1 MEKEFVPYELAVKL
15 KELGLDEPCIAG
27 YRDYNGIKL
36 MTRLPNNTFPVVD
49 SLGYG
54 KYCKQNEHVVKAP
67 LWQQAFDWFTSKG
80 YHYYI
85 EGAYPWFRYYI
96 NTDDDRYE
104 GFKHLKL
111 EEARQACLE
120 KLIELIQNKNDRSI

>member
-1 MEKEFVPYELAVKL
+1 MEKQFVPYELAVKL
-15 KELGLDEPCIAG
+15 KEFGFDEPCFAKYVEDEKEIHG
-27 YRDYNGIKL
+27 QFFPIKSLKIYYTKYN
-36 MTRLPNNTFPVVD
+36 R
-49 SLGYG
+49 S
-54 KYCKQNEHVVKAP
+54 CVKAP

-80 YHYYI
+80 YHSYI

-120 KLIELIQNKNDRSI
+120 KLIELVK